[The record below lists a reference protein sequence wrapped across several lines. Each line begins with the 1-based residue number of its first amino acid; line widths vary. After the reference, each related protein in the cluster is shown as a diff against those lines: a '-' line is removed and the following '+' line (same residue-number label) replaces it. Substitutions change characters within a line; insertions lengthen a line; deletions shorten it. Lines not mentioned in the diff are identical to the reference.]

1 MTPLTSLI
9 PSLTTSMFY
18 EFLQQ
23 IQQEVFFRVSSVLY
37 MFACVWHHR
46 SRKERNKRLHPER
59 RAQRITQMKAVW
71 RKTYATRYSYIEFSV
86 HFLFYLLSYF
96 LLHTEFTSARL
107 LGYFVQDK
115 QLSQLNQRM
124 ESNRRSEASIEEL
137 LALKLQL
144 AHMEQELQ
152 AERVLVAGLR
162 TAANRT
168 CADIVAALSSSSP
181 TAASSPSA
189 AAGSPS
195 ATASRL
201 SRHQVFAL
209 FARHF
214 GPYSARDNSASA
226 SPSQLLFGQQALTAL
241 SSGAANSVAATAPL
255 PVAYASRNGGNM
267 IEYEEESQLVVS
279 DRL

>member
-1 MTPLTSLI
+1 
-9 PSLTTSMFY
+9 
-18 EFLQQ
+18 
-23 IQQEVFFRVSSVLY
+23 
-37 MFACVWHHR
+37 
-46 SRKERNKRLHPER
+46 
-59 RAQRITQMKAVW
+59 
-71 RKTYATRYSYIEFSV
+71 
-86 HFLFYLLSYF
+86 
-96 LLHTEFTSARL
+96 
-107 LGYFVQDK
+107 
-115 QLSQLNQRM
+115 M

-181 TAASSPSA
+181 SA
-189 AAGSPS
+189 TAGSPS

-255 PVAYASRNGGNM
+255 PVAYASRNGGIM

>member
-1 MTPLTSLI
+1 
-9 PSLTTSMFY
+9 
-18 EFLQQ
+18 
-23 IQQEVFFRVSSVLY
+23 
-37 MFACVWHHR
+37 
-46 SRKERNKRLHPER
+46 
-59 RAQRITQMKAVW
+59 
-71 RKTYATRYSYIEFSV
+71 
-86 HFLFYLLSYF
+86 
-96 LLHTEFTSARL
+96 
-107 LGYFVQDK
+107 
-115 QLSQLNQRM
+115 M